1 MGYCL
6 CVDYVLN
13 NFMFTL
19 SKFSKYISSLCTSR
33 HNLGEISG
41 FTYDKPLIIITLSP
55 AKDVKKWTSSDERTQ
70 RMVTEWIIFTQNKC
84 QAPDIQELDIYLYVL
99 KKWIL

>member
-6 CVDYVLN
+6 CVGYVLN

-33 HNLGEISG
+33 RNLGEISG
-41 FTYDKPLIIITLSP
+41 FTHDKSLIIITLSP
-55 AKDVKKWTSSDERTQ
+55 AKDVKKWTFSDERTQ
-70 RMVTEWIIFTQNKC
+70 RMVTEWIIFTQK
-84 QAPDIQELDIYLYVL
+84 
-99 KKWIL
+99 

>member
-33 HNLGEISG
+33 RNLGEISG
-41 FTYDKPLIIITLSP
+41 FTRDNSLIIITFNP
-55 AKDVKKWTSSDERTQ
+55 IKEVKKWTFSGERIQ
-70 RMVTEWIIFTQNKC
+70 RTG
-84 QAPDIQELDIYLYVL
+84 A
-99 KKWIL
+99 

>member
-19 SKFSKYISSLCTSR
+19 SKFSKYIPSFLTFFR
-33 HNLGEISG
+33 HLEEISG
-41 FTYDKPLIIITLSP
+41 FTYDKSLIIITLSP
-55 AKDVKKWTSSDERTQ
+55 AKDVKKWTFSDERTQ
-70 RMVTEWIIFTQNKC
+70 RMVTEWIILHKNKC
-84 QAPDIQELDIYLYVL
+84 QAPDIQELDIYLYV
-99 KKWIL
+99 